1 MGILMNKKPIKLR
14 VIYNGSDYSD
24 SSVVFPFCPIEVHG
38 NSVSWDGQY
47 PVDTTK
53 CIYNPRTHK
62 IFFDLT
68 SYDFEWIELRHDGN
82 KFILQLNDQLNVIR
96 PWSTR

>member
-1 MGILMNKKPIKLR
+1 MNKKPIKLR
-14 VIYNGSDYSD
+14 VIYNKSDYSG
-24 SSVVFPFCPIEVHG
+24 SSVFFPFCPIEIHG
-38 NSVSWDGQY
+38 DSVWDGQY
-47 PVDTTK
+47 PASTTK

-82 KFILQLNDQLNVIR
+82 TFLSQLSDRINVIR
-96 PWSTR
+96 PWCTR